1 MYAGVDLGAT
11 NTRAVVADVDG
22 RILGRDRR
30 STPHGEGGI
39 AVTEAVLDAIRT
51 ACGAADTNANRLQ
64 AVGIGSMGPLDAA
77 AGVVDDPPN
86 VPGADRV
93 PLVGPVRN
101 LADTDRVYLHN
112 DANAAVIAERFYAD
126 AAPDDM
132 VYLTISSGVG
142 AGVCVDGRVLSGWDG
157 NAGEIGHVTLDP
169 RGEMTCGC
177 GIPGHWEAYC
187 AGSNIPDYARLLHDR
202 EDLPTA
208 LPLDEPGFDAAAV
221 FAAAG
226 DDPLAD
232 RVIDRLADWN
242 SQGFATI
249 VHAYAPLVVRVG
261 GGVAL
266 NNPDLVLDPVRE
278 RLPDLVMT
286 NVPEIELTGLGED
299 VVVRGAVASA
309 MTDGTG
315 NRARVDR

>member
-1 MYAGVDLGAT
+1 MYAGVDVGAT
-11 NTRAVVADVDG
+11 NLRSVVTDVDG
-22 RILGRDRR
+22 RVLGRDERA
-30 STPHGEGGI
+30 TPHGQGGV
-39 AVTEAVLDAIRT
+39 AVTEAVLDSLRA
-51 ACGAADTNANRLQ
+51 ACGAADTTPNRLQ
-64 AVGIGSMGPLDAA
+64 AVGIGSMGPLDLA

-93 PLVGPVRN
+93 PLVGPLAN
-101 LADTDRVYLHN
+101 LADTDRVSLHN

-132 VYLTISSGVG
+132 VYLTISSGIG

-157 NAGEIGHVTLDP
+157 NAGEVGHVALDP
-169 RGEMTCGC
+169 DGEMTCGC
-177 GIPGHWEAYC
+177 GVTGHWEAYC
-187 AGSNIPDYARLLHDR
+187 SGENIPEYARLLADR
-202 EDLPTA
+202 ADLSTD
-208 LPLDEPGFDAAAV
+208 LPLDDPGFDAAAV

-249 VHAYAPLVVRVG
+249 VHAYAPLVIRVG

-286 NVPEIELTGLGED
+286 NVPEIELTDLGAD

-315 NRARVDR
+315 NRSRTDR